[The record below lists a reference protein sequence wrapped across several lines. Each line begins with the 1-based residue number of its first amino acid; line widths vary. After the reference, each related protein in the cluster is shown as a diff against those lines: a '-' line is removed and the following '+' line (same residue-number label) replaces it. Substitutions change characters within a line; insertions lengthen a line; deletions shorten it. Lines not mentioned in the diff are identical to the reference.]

1 MTTQRPRSTHLN
13 RRRFVARGLAFVAA
27 GTVMPAAF
35 VRAVFAE
42 QPPAAAS
49 TAGADRR
56 ALVVLQLGG
65 GNDGLNSVIP
75 YGDGAYYD
83 ARGDLAVNPEAALRL
98 DDRLAF
104 HPGMAGLK
112 QLYDRGTLAIVEG
125 VGYPDPNRSHF
136 RSMDIWHSASTGG
149 DVYTGWLGRL
159 LDLTQRE
166 EDSRWR
172 AVNVGAAAPL
182 ALAAED
188 SFVPSV
194 ESVPAYVLQGDP
206 RLARSQR
213 AERRI
218 TDWTQ
223 LYAEQ
228 AALGGRLALISET
241 GLNAYQSTIELGDE
255 VSQYAPLAQYPDS
268 PLGRAL
274 QTCAQLLS
282 SNLGAGICYV
292 TTGGFDSH
300 AAQDR
305 TQPRLLGGFSDA
317 LLAFQDDLDAHGLG
331 SEVATMVWT
340 KFGRRVRANGSG
352 GTDHGTAGP
361 LFLLGGGVR
370 GGLHGEPSPL
380 TTLDDN
386 GDLRFTTDFR
396 SVYASV
402 IEQWFGQDASAVL
415 GGRYPQLPL
424 FA

>member
-1 MTTQRPRSTHLN
+1 M
-13 RRRFVARGLAFVAA
+13 
-27 GTVMPAAF
+27 
-35 VRAVFAE
+35 
-42 QPPAAAS
+42 
-49 TAGADRR
+49 
-56 ALVVLQLGG
+56 
-65 GNDGLNSVIP
+65 
-75 YGDGAYYD
+75 
-83 ARGDLAVNPEAALRL
+83 
-98 DDRLAF
+98 
-104 HPGMAGLK
+104 
-112 QLYDRGTLAIVEG
+112 
-125 VGYPDPNRSHF
+125 
-136 RSMDIWHSASTGG
+136 
-149 DVYTGWLGRL
+149 
-159 LDLTQRE
+159 
-166 EDSRWR
+166 
-172 AVNVGAAAPL
+172 
-182 ALAAED
+182 
-188 SFVPSV
+188 
-194 ESVPAYVLQGDP
+194 
-206 RLARSQR
+206 
-213 AERRI
+213 
-218 TDWTQ
+218 
-223 LYAEQ
+223 
-228 AALGGRLALISET
+228 
-241 GLNAYQSTIELGDE
+241 
-255 VSQYAPLAQYPDS
+255 
-268 PLGRAL
+268 
-274 QTCAQLLS
+274 LS

-340 KFGRRVRANGSG
+340 EFGRRVRANGSG